1 MNRVVGHEQ
10 LSDPTFFAQG
20 RLPAHSD
27 HRWYASQAEAVRDES
42 SFETCLDGVW
52 KLAYS
57 VNLAT
62 APEGFEHDDVD
73 VTMWDDVPV
82 PAHIQMLGYDRPQ
95 YANTQYPWDGH
106 EDLEPGAAP
115 KDSNPVASYVRA
127 FTLEQDLEDGER
139 LVLRL
144 EGAES
149 CVTVWLNGSYV
160 GYSEDSFTP
169 SEFDLTPYLRV
180 GSNRLAL
187 RVVKWCSGSWLE
199 DQDFYRFSGL
209 FRSVYLRRLPAAHLA
224 DLRTSVRVAPDLS
237 TARVS
242 VRTTVEGGARVTAC
256 LEGVGELEAGED
268 GLLAIEVDRP
278 RLWSAEDPQLYD
290 LTLRVWD
297 AEGRLSEVVPQQ
309 VGIRRFVLED
319 GVLTINGQRIVFRG
333 VNRHEFGEQGRVMTR
348 ERTEADLIA
357 LKRANVN
364 AIRTS
369 HYPNNSFLYELCDRY
384 GFYVIDE
391 TNLETHSMWDQIVQG
406 RLEVADSIPGDH
418 PQWLGA
424 VLDRARS
431 MYERDKN
438 HPSILM
444 WSCGNES
451 YGGDDIAAM
460 ADLFRELD
468 SRPVHY
474 EGVHWDPRRP
484 ETTDVVSQ
492 MYTPAAKV
500 EELLAGSRS
509 KPMILCE
516 YAHAM
521 GNSFGAVDKYMD
533 LAAREPLFQGAFI
546 WDFADQAIRLTAP
559 DGTAYWGY
567 GGDCGEAPHDGDFCG
582 NGIFYADHTPS
593 PKIPEVAHVY
603 QGLSCEIHGN
613 QVTVTNRYLFTG
625 SEAFECRVRLARE
638 GRQLADA
645 VVETQVR
652 AGGRA
657 AYELPLSVPEE
668 AGEYTITV
676 SFHLRQDTS
685 WAAAGHEVA
694 WDQAVVEVAQE
705 ASAGTG
711 AGSGQGPLIVVGR
724 PRSGALT
731 LVEGGHN
738 VGVHGEEFD
747 VLFSR
752 ITGALTSYRFGRRRD
767 AGYELLK
774 APVMPCF
781 WHAPTANER
790 GYGGPYEEGAWLL
803 ASRFSRPVRQG
814 TIPAVSREG
823 DAVEVT
829 FVYELAGL
837 AGSTCTMRY
846 RVEPDG
852 TVGVTQL
859 LEPAGEVPDL
869 PEMSTLLQVPG
880 DLSAL
885 TWYGEGPHECYVDR
899 RGGARLGVWTSE
911 VSQELPGYLVPQESG
926 SHTGVRW
933 ARVTD
938 GRGRGLELRCEPGSP
953 MELSALPWTPFEID
967 NARHAW
973 ELPTTDRTVLRPALM
988 RRGVGGDDSWGAR
1001 PHPEYRL
1008 PSGPLGL
1015 RFTMRGVM

>member
-1 MNRVVGHEQ
+1 MNRVVGYEQ
-10 LSDPTFFAQG
+10 LSDPTFFAER

-27 HRWYASQAEAVRDES
+27 HRWYASQAEVERGES

-57 VNLAT
+57 ANLAT
-62 APEGFEHDDVD
+62 APEGFERDDVD
-73 VTMWDDVPV
+73 VTMWDDAPV
-82 PAHIQMLGYDRPQ
+82 PAHIQMLGYERPQ

-106 EDLEPGAAP
+106 EALEPGAAP
-115 KDSNPVASYVRA
+115 RDFNPVASYVRS
-127 FTLEQDLEDGER
+127 FTLERGLEDGER

-180 GSNRLAL
+180 GANRLAL

-242 VRTTVEGGARVTAC
+242 VRTAVEGSARVTAH
-256 LEGVGELEAGED
+256 LEGVGELESDEEGT
-268 GLLAIEVDRP
+268 LSIEVDQP

-297 AEGRLSEVVPQQ
+297 AEGRLSEVVPQK
-309 VGIRRFVLED
+309 VGLRRFVLEN
-319 GVLTINGQRIVFRG
+319 GVFTINGQRIVFRG

-391 TNLETHSMWDQIVQG
+391 TNLETHSMWDQILQG
-406 RLEVADSIPGDH
+406 QLELADSIPGDQ
-418 PQWLGA
+418 PQWLEA

-451 YGGDDIAAM
+451 YGGDGIAAM
-460 ADLFRELD
+460 ADLFRQLD

-492 MYTPAAKV
+492 MYTPAATV
-500 EELLAGSRS
+500 EQFLATNRS

-533 LAAREPLFQGAFI
+533 LAEREPLFQGAFI

-603 QGLSCEIHGN
+603 QGLSAEIHGN
-613 QVTVTNRYLFTG
+613 LVTVTNRYLFTG
-625 SEAFECRVRLARE
+625 SQAFECRVRLARE
-638 GRQLADA
+638 GRELAEA
-645 VVETQVR
+645 VLDTQVR
-652 AGGRA
+652 AGHSA
-657 AYELPLSVPEE
+657 TYELPLSVPED

-676 SFHLRQDTS
+676 SFRLRQDTA
-685 WAAAGHEVA
+685 WALAGHEVA
-694 WDQAVVEVAQE
+694 WDQAVVEVAPGG
-705 ASAGTG
+705 SAGAVAERG
-711 AGSGQGPLIVVGR
+711 RGPLVVDQ

-738 VGVHGEEFD
+738 VGVHADGFD

-752 ITGALTSYRFGRRRD
+752 ITGALTSYRFGRSRD
-767 AGYELLK
+767 GGHELLN
-774 APVMPCF
+774 APVTPCF

-790 GYGGPYEEGAWLL
+790 GYSGPFEEGAWLL

-814 TIPAVSREG
+814 VIPAVSRQD

-846 RVEPDG
+846 RVEADG
-852 TVGVTQL
+852 TVGVTQVL
-859 LEPAGEVPDL
+859 DPVGEVPDL

-880 DLSAL
+880 TLSTL
-885 TWYGEGPHECYVDR
+885 TWYGEGPDECYVDR
-899 RGGARLGVWTSE
+899 RGGARLGVWTSK
-911 VSQELPGYLVPQESG
+911 VSEQLPGYLTPQESG

-938 GRGRGLELRCEPGSP
+938 ERGRGLELRCDPGSP

-967 NARHAW
+967 NARHPW
-973 ELPTTDRTVLRPALM
+973 ELPTTGRTVLRPALM
-988 RRGVGGDDSWGAR
+988 RRGVGGDDSWGSR
-1001 PHPEYRL
+1001 THPEYRL
-1008 PSGPLGL
+1008 PSGPLEF

>member
-1 MNRVVGHEQ
+1 MNRIIGDEQ

-27 HRWYASQAEAVRDES
+27 HRWYASEAEAARGQS
-42 SFETCLDGVW
+42 SYETCLDGVW

-57 VNLAT
+57 ANLAT
-62 APEGFEHDDVD
+62 APEGFERDDVD
-73 VTMWDDVPV
+73 VSAWDDVPV

-106 EDLEPGAAP
+106 ENLEPGQAP
-115 KDSNPVASYVRA
+115 KDFNPVASYVRT
-127 FTLEQDLEDGER
+127 FFLERGLDDGER

-149 CVTVWLNGSYV
+149 CVSVWLNGTYV

-169 SEFDLTPYLRV
+169 SEFDLTPHLRV
-180 GSNRLAL
+180 GPNRLAL

-209 FRSVYLRRLPAAHLA
+209 FRSVYLRRLPAAHLT
-224 DLRTSVRVAPDLS
+224 DLRTSVHLTSDLR

-242 VRTTVEGGARVTAC
+242 VRTTVEGTATVTAV
-256 LEGVGELEAGED
+256 LDGVGELQPDGE
-268 GLLAIEVDRP
+268 GILSIEVDRP
-278 RLWSAEDPQLYD
+278 RLWSAEDSQLYD
-290 LTLRVWD
+290 LTLKVWD
-297 AEGRLSEVVPQQ
+297 AEGRLSEVVPQK
-309 VGIRRFVLED
+309 VGIRRFALED
-319 GVLTINGQRIVFRG
+319 GVFTINGQRIVFRG

-369 HYPNNSFLYELCDRY
+369 HYPNNSFLYELCDHY

-391 TNLETHSMWDQIVQG
+391 ANLETHSMWDQILHGQ
-406 RLEVADSIPGDH
+406 LELADSIPGDQ
-418 PQWLGA
+418 PQWREA

-451 YGGDDIAAM
+451 YGGDNIAAM

-474 EGVHWDPRRP
+474 EGVHWDSRRP

-492 MYTPAAKV
+492 MYTPASKV
-500 EELLAGSRS
+500 EEYLASNRS

-521 GNSFGAVDKYMD
+521 GNSFGAVGHYMD
-533 LAAREPLFQGAFI
+533 LAEREPLFQGAFI

-559 DGTAYWGY
+559 DGTPYWGY

-593 PKIPEVAHVY
+593 PKLPEVAHVY
-603 QGLSCEIHGN
+603 QGLHAQVDGS

-625 SEAFECRVRLARE
+625 SGAFECRVNLARE
-638 GRQLADA
+638 ERELADA
-645 VVETQVR
+645 VVDTQVPP
-652 AGGRA
+652 GGSGTF
-657 AYELPLSVPEE
+657 ELPFDLPEQP
-668 AGEYTITV
+668 GEYAITV
-676 SFHLRQDTS
+676 SFRLREDSS
-685 WAAAGHEVA
+685 WAPAGHEVA
-694 WDQAVVEVAQE
+694 WDQAVVEVAPDAVVDSPAQ
-705 ASAGTG
+705 ARP
-711 AGSGQGPLIVVGR
+711 GPLIIVNQ
-724 PRSGALT
+724 PRSRALT

-738 VGVHGEEFD
+738 VGVHGDGFD

-767 AGYELLK
+767 GGHELLK

-790 GYGGPYEEGAWLL
+790 GYSGPFEEGAWLL

-814 TIPAVSREG
+814 IIPAVSREG

-852 TVGVTQL
+852 TLAMTQVL
-859 LEPAGEVPDL
+859 DSVGEVPDL
-869 PEMSTLLQVPG
+869 PEMSTLIEVPG
-880 DLSAL
+880 DLSTL

-899 RGGARLGVWTSE
+899 RGGARLGVWTSQ
-911 VSQELPGYLVPQESG
+911 VSEELPGYLTPQESG

-938 GRGRGLELRCEPGSP
+938 ARGRGLELRCESGSP
-953 MELSALPWTPFEID
+953 MELSVLPWTPFEID
-967 NARHAW
+967 NARHSW
-973 ELPTTDRTVLRPALM
+973 ELPATDRTVLRPALM
-988 RRGVGGDDSWGAR
+988 RRGVGGDDSWGSR

-1008 PSGPLGL
+1008 PSGRLKF
-1015 RFTMRGVM
+1015 RFSLRGVM